1 MHGAVG
7 IHMVTQ

>member
-7 IHMVTQ
+7 